1 MSNLS
6 FSGGVFRMDLN
17 ITNNSTSAYVPLV
30 ELNVVGITSAS
41 GTVSVK
47 NADNGGNGRSPS
59 TAALFGYSNL
69 LGADQEFTPGEIT
82 GSRTLQFNDP
92 AAELFNI
99 DVVVTAFQR
108 GAGGGGGEAG
118 AAGAP
123 AGGGTG
129 AGGSGT
135 GPLSL
140 TKRMRIT
147 VNPLTKVVSAKLL

>member
-30 ELNVVGITSAS
+30 ELKIVGITSAS

-47 NADNGGNGRSPS
+47 NADNGGNGRSLS
-59 TAALFGYSNL
+59 NAALFGYSNL
-69 LGADQEFTPGEIT
+69 LGTDQVFTAAEVT

-108 GAGGGGGEAG
+108 GAGGGGEAG

-123 AGGGTG
+123 AGSGAG

-140 TKRMRIT
+140 TKVMRIT